1 MVPQRTYSLVTP
13 AIPTPARAS
22 AWGAGTSPARAWRES
37 QAAARRAAAR
47 LREAL
52 APPGGLDGGGRA
64 AVHLLQPSCQESL
77 LDSPPSLPRS
87 LPGLRFDASNPQS
100 NGHEGL
106 EHGCGA

>member
-1 MVPQRTYSLVTP
+1 MAPQRTYNLVTP

-52 APPGGLDGGGRA
+52 APPRGLDGGGRA
-64 AVHLLQPSCQESL
+64 SVHLLQPSSQESL
-77 LDSPPSLPRS
+77 LDSSQAFPEASQASDLMPPIHSQM
-87 LPGLRFDASNPQS
+87 ATKV
-100 NGHEGL
+100 
-106 EHGCGA
+106 